1 MSTVELMED
10 RIASPDPL
18 QRFLSP
24 AADVVYH
31 RSDACPLA
39 SDVSEALLSRRSLGG
54 LRGVHLPAALCHA
67 SFSNS
72 VGRADVPAG
81 AAGQSERRV

>member
-1 MSTVELMED
+1 MED

-31 RSDACPLA
+31 RSDACPLVA
-39 SDVSEALLSRRSLGG
+39 DVSEGLLSHRSLGG
-54 LRGVHLPAALCHA
+54 LHGIHLPAALCHA
-67 SFSNS
+67 SFPNP

-81 AAGQSERRV
+81 AVRQFERRA